1 MFNFEAIFSCKKQ
14 NVSFLFNPIVMKFFS
29 SRYFYVTML
38 RDPIQR
44 YLSEWKQVQRGGTW
58 MSTKLKCNG
67 RQATL
72 LEVPFCFKGNTL
84 RTHLPHCL

>member
-1 MFNFEAIFSCKKQ
+1 
-14 NVSFLFNPIVMKFFS
+14 
-29 SRYFYVTML
+29 ML

-58 MSTKLKCNG
+58 LSTKLKCNG

-72 LEVPFCFKGNTL
+72 AEVPFCFKGSILL
-84 RTHLPHCL
+84 RHLPHCLRAVSGFRLKLFSALRCFSTLFPIDKPLCKRYEQ

>member
-1 MFNFEAIFSCKKQ
+1 
-14 NVSFLFNPIVMKFFS
+14 
-29 SRYFYVTML
+29 ML

-58 MSTKLKCNG
+58 LSTKLKCNG

-72 LEVPFCFKGNTL
+72 AEVPFCFKGNTL
-84 RTHLPHCL
+84 LNHLTHCMCSFRPELVPNKESDGICLLFLDH